1 MAVEK
6 ENLDIIN
13 LLLTN
18 KKLDANKISIFNFCF
33 FNIIEQNITWSIL
46 MEYKLK

>member
-6 ENLDIIN
+6 ENLDILN

-18 KKLDANKISIFNFCF
+18 KKLDANKISI
-33 FNIIEQNITWSIL
+33 SIFVFL
-46 MEYKLK
+46 I